1 MAKVIAPNKEYTGI
15 SAGVAFANG
24 VGETDNPHL
33 LEWFESK
40 GYEVEKEPATEEDN
54 QPDSSPPPDSNVP
67 PDEGELADGKTAEK
81 PSKSTKAGK

>member
-15 SAGVAFANG
+15 SAGVTFANG

-40 GYEVEKEPATEEDN
+40 GYEVENDPVIEEDN
-54 QPDSSPPPDSNVP
+54 QPDGSPSPDSNVHT
-67 PDEGELADGKTAEK
+67 DDGDQAEDKTAEK
-81 PSKSTKAGK
+81 PLKATKAGK

>member
-15 SAGVAFANG
+15 SAGVTFANG

-40 GYEVEKEPATEEDN
+40 GYEVEKEPVIEEDN
-54 QPDSSPPPDSNVP
+54 QPEGSPPPDSNVHP
-67 PDEGELADGKTAEK
+67 VDGDQAEDKTAEK
-81 PSKSTKAGK
+81 PSKATKAGK